1 MSSNIFYSRTTK
13 VLRAK
18 SIAVLFAFILLH
30 VSSLLHAQIGG
41 RHSFQ
46 FLNAPVAARMGGLGG
61 VNVSLADHDVN
72 FFYSNPA
79 LNGDTLAQM
88 ASANYQFFVGDIS
101 HTALTYAHNVNR
113 VGMMTFGVQ
122 HVGYGTIEGFDD
134 TGAALGDFNANET
147 AIYVSKSHQVGY
159 YRIGASLK
167 GVFSNLAGYRSSALA
182 LDLGGVF
189 IHPDKRFTA
198 GIVLKN
204 IGFVLSDYSA
214 TASSTL
220 PFDVQAG
227 TTFKPEH
234 MPLRFSL
241 TAFNLV
247 TPDAT
252 YDDPADETDDASGVK
267 RVLNHV
273 NFGAEV
279 LFHRNV
285 NALIG
290 YNFLNHQALKL
301 SEGGGGGAG
310 VTLGLVIRIKA
321 FEFVVSRAG
330 YVAGQA
336 TYAFTLTGNMQKLLK
351 RV

>member
-1 MSSNIFYSRTTK
+1 M
-13 VLRAK
+13 V
-18 SIAVLFAFILLH
+18 
-30 VSSLLHAQIGG
+30 LHAQIGG
-41 RHSFQ
+41 RNSFE
-46 FLNAPVAARMGGLGG
+46 FLHVPVAARMGGLGG

-72 FFYSNPA
+72 FFFSNPA

-88 ASANYQFFVGDIS
+88 ASANCQFFVGDIS
-101 HTALTYAHNVNR
+101 HTAVAYAHDMNDI
-113 VGMMTFGVQ
+113 GMMTFGVQ
-122 HVGYGTIEGFDD
+122 HMGYGAIESFDD
-134 TGAALGDFNANET
+134 TGASLGTIDASET
-147 AIYVSKSHQVGY
+147 AISVSKSHQVGS
-159 YRIGASLK
+159 YRLGATVK
-167 GVFSNLAGYRSSALA
+167 GVFSNLAGYRSSAIA

-189 IHPDKRFTA
+189 IHPAKRFIA

-214 TASSTL
+214 TADTRL

-227 TTFKPEH
+227 VTFKPEH
-234 MPLRFSL
+234 MPLRFSV

-252 YDDPADETDDASGVK
+252 YDDPTDELDDASAVK

-290 YNFLNHQALKL
+290 YNFLNHQTLKL
-301 SEGGGGGAG
+301 AEGGGGGAG

-321 FEFVVSRAG
+321 FELVVSRVG